1 MIQKLDKAQVQTLY
15 TQLSGGIINTANNVL
30 GQIVNRNLNLTNL
43 LEMFSGNSQVRSNVL
58 QTLIDFFKNIYG
70 NRLTPIKS

>member
-1 MIQKLDKAQVQTLY
+1 MALY
-15 TQLSGGIINTANNVL
+15 TQLSEGIINTAANL
-30 GQIVNRNLNLTNL
+30 AGRIVNRNLNLTNL

-58 QTLIDFFKNIYG
+58 KIIIDFFKGIYG